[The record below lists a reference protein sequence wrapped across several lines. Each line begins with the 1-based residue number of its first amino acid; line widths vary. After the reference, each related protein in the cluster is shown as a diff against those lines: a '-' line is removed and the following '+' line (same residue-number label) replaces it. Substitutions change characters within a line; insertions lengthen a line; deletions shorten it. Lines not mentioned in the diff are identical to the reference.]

1 MAARDRMKIAAAQY
15 PIGQPKSM
23 GEWREKAARWVADG
37 AATGA
42 EILVFPEYG
51 AVEAAATF
59 GAAVSADLE
68 RTLAAVAG
76 AATEME
82 ALYAELA
89 RRHGV
94 YVLAPSGP
102 LRRSDGRFVNGARLV
117 TPAGRIGVQEKLIMT
132 PFERAW
138 GIAPGGPLR
147 VFETALGRIGVAI
160 CYDSEFPILV
170 RAQAEAG
177 AELILI
183 PSCTEQLSGYHR
195 VRAAAQARALES
207 QIATVVS
214 PTVGD
219 ALWSPAVDRN
229 VGAAGVFV
237 PADQAVSMTGVLAE
251 GTLNTPGW
259 ISAEVDLAALRRVR
273 REGETRNHLDWPEQP
288 GAAPLAERVEIVD
301 LT

>member
-1 MAARDRMKIAAAQY
+1 MGVRDRVKVAAAQY
-15 PIGQPKSM
+15 PIDQPKSM
-23 GEWREKAARWVADG
+23 QEWGDKAAGWVAEG
-37 AATGA
+37 AGTGA

-51 AVEAAATF
+51 AIEAAATF
-59 GAAVSADLE
+59 GTIVAADLE

-76 AATEME
+76 AAAEMD

-94 YVLAPSGP
+94 HILAPSGP
-102 LRRSDGRFVNGARLV
+102 LRGSDGRFGNAARLF
-117 TPAGRIGVQEKLIMT
+117 TPAGGVGVQEKLMMT

-138 GIAPGGPLR
+138 GVAPGRHLR
-147 VFETALGRIGVAI
+147 VFQTGLGRIGVAI
-160 CYDSEFPILV
+160 CYDSEFPLLV
-170 RAQAEAG
+170 RALAEAG
-177 AELILI
+177 AELILV
-183 PSCTEQLSGYHR
+183 PSCTEHLSGYHR

-207 QIATVVS
+207 QIATVVA

-219 ALWSPAVDRN
+219 ALWSPAVDHN

-237 PADQAVSMTGVLAE
+237 PADQALSMTGVLVE
-251 GTLNTPGW
+251 GTLNAPGW
-259 ISAEVDLAALRRVR
+259 VSAEVDLAALRRVR
-273 REGETRNHLDWPEQP
+273 REGEMRNHVDWPAQP